1 MYIVFLF
8 NHLALQL
15 ADGWN
20 SAERSAKQRDADAD
34 WKALFMA
41 GSAKI
46 SKTEFDVLIIEDD
59 LDDAYLLKRALN
71 KVAAEKNVTLAVTHS
86 VNGLDALGSVA
97 RDDLLNRL
105 PDVIVVDLNMP
116 LVDGDR
122 FLVLLRT
129 DMRLGD
135 VPAAVLTTST
145 EKPVHAKAMASGANA
160 VFSKPN
166 SQDELV
172 EIARQ
177 ILSMGGFPPSV
188 TVGGA
193 VI

>member
-1 MYIVFLF
+1 MP
-8 NHLALQL
+8 
-15 ADGWN
+15 
-20 SAERSAKQRDADAD
+20 K
-34 WKALFMA
+34 M
-41 GSAKI
+41 
-46 SKTEFDVLIIEDD
+46 EFDVLIIEDD

-71 KVAAEKNVTLAVTHS
+71 KVAAEKNVTLAVTHR
-86 VNGLDALGSVA
+86 VNGMDALGSVA
-97 RDDLLNRL
+97 RDDLMSRL

-122 FLVLLRT
+122 FLDLLRT
-129 DMRLGD
+129 DFRLRE

-145 EKPVHAKAMASGANA
+145 EKPVHAKALASGANA

-177 ILSMGGFPPSV
+177 ILRMGGFPPS
-188 TVGGA
+188 GA
-193 VI
+193 LGAAVA

>member
-1 MYIVFLF
+1 MP
-8 NHLALQL
+8 
-15 ADGWN
+15 
-20 SAERSAKQRDADAD
+20 
-34 WKALFMA
+34 
-41 GSAKI
+41 
-46 SKTEFDVLIIEDD
+46 KTEFDVLIIEDD

-71 KVAAEKNVTLAVTHS
+71 KVAAEKNVTLAVTHR

-97 RDDLLNRL
+97 RDDLMSRL

-122 FLVLLRT
+122 FLDLLRT
-129 DMRLGD
+129 DFRLCD
-135 VPAAVLTTST
+135 VPAAALTTST
-145 EKPVHAKAMASGANA
+145 EKPVHAKALASGANA

-177 ILSMGGFPPSV
+177 ILRMGGFPPS
-188 TVGGA
+188 GA
-193 VI
+193 VGAAVA

>member
-1 MYIVFLF
+1 
-8 NHLALQL
+8 
-15 ADGWN
+15 
-20 SAERSAKQRDADAD
+20 
-34 WKALFMA
+34 MA
-41 GSAKI
+41 GSTKEPRTA
-46 SKTEFDVLIIEDD
+46 FDVLIIEDD

-71 KVAAEKNVTLAVTHS
+71 KVAAEKSISIAVTHS
-86 VNGLDALGSVA
+86 VNGMDALGSVA

-122 FLVLLRT
+122 FLDLLRK
-129 DMRLGD
+129 DMRLQD

-166 SQDELV
+166 SQGELV

-177 ILSMGGFPPSV
+177 ILRMGGFPPS
-188 TVGGA
+188 GA
-193 VI
+193 IGAAVV